1 MSTPTIDLDN
11 QQLTDLMAELEA
23 TTGVTVASVA
33 APVVKVLEVPVDD
46 IVVEMDPIAA
56 LENDGGLEPVVEE
69 KPDASMFSEAEL
81 LEMDSLNVA
90 KGEKPKVDP
99 ADLQAQLAALSGAAA
114 APAGIG
120 ESLAPEEPIIG
131 VTDSEL
137 TAALSLLDEEIPDD
151 TAEKKVEAGPS
162 VEDLMAEVEAG
173 TMTAIPAA
181 AVTAQ
186 PVIEP
191 TSEVIEEATAGTLSA
206 LAGHFEKKEAA
217 GDSGGAAGSGSAGSA
232 APTTSLRYFVDPAA
246 FKKETAVNNYNLDT
260 CFMEQSSLRAY
271 YGSMAAQAEA
281 QASLSKT
288 KFEVLEARLYDHH
301 RKALAASGE
310 KTTEK
315 MVENAV
321 KCDPRWLTGKER
333 VIDAESIAAVNK
345 ALSVSLADRR
355 DMLIQLG
362 ADRRDESKGQA
373 RLLAIKEQA
382 SETANR
388 AVAGATALR
397 TQQP

>member
-33 APVVKVLEVPVDD
+33 APVVKVLEVPADD
-46 IVVEMDPIAA
+46 ILVEKDEIAA
-56 LENDGGLEPVVEE
+56 LEEAGSLEPATVVEE
-69 KPDASMFSEAEL
+69 KPDASMFSESEL

-90 KGEKPKVDP
+90 KGEKPKADP
-99 ADLQAQLAALSGAAA
+99 ADLQAQLAALAAS

-120 ESLAPEEPIIG
+120 EILSPEDPIAG

-137 TAALSLLDEEIPDD
+137 NAALSLLDEEIPDD
-151 TAEKKVEAGPS
+151 TAPKGTAGPS

-173 TMTAIPAA
+173 TAAPIPAE
-181 AVTAQ
+181 AVTAK

-191 TSEVIEEATAGTLSA
+191 TSEVIEAAATGTLSA
-206 LAGHFEKKEAA
+206 LAGHFEKKDA
-217 GDSGGAAGSGSAGSA
+217 GGAAGSGSAGSS

-301 RKALAASGE
+301 RKALAAGGE

-321 KCDPRWLTGKER
+321 KCDPRWLQGKER

-373 RLLAIKEQA
+373 RLLAIKEQQ
-382 SETANR
+382 EDTANR
-388 AVAGATALR
+388 ASAGASALR